1 MKEEI
6 KNSIKN
12 AKRRELEEAYA
23 YLDKLV
29 KEGKINPIT
38 QDKKISELEERKQ
51 FKIEELKNC
60 SENWQISKDQI
71 SLACLIGII
80 SLGAMILGIGS
91 IKELSQIASDSP
103 SSFLSLTSISLT
115 SVGTASEFLSI
126 RELLI
131 ALSKKAKLERKIDIL
146 SHDIETLEGRKR

>member
-1 MKEEI
+1 
-6 KNSIKN
+6 
-12 AKRRELEEAYA
+12 
-23 YLDKLV
+23 
-29 KEGKINPIT
+29 
-38 QDKKISELEERKQ
+38 
-51 FKIEELKNC
+51 
-60 SENWQISKDQI
+60 
-71 SLACLIGII
+71 
-80 SLGAMILGIGS
+80 MILGIGS